1 VSDSRRRIEA
11 LLAWSGGCAA
21 LFAWLTEVV
30 VDGRADPLDEQI
42 RDWLAGVSE
51 PALEPAVTVV
61 RFLSA
66 PAVLVTA
73 SVLAAWIVRKRGL
86 FVALPIA
93 FSPLASMTAGSMLT
107 KLLPP
112 RFPPDAEEHGFEP
125 CYPSG
130 HTTGATAEVMASSYI
145 LMREGLVPP
154 IAFPIALAIPLTAG
168 CARVYLR
175 RHWSSDA
182 AAGWLAGAAIAGVLA
197 ATYEAFRP
205 ASPPDRKRR
214 ARR

>member
-1 VSDSRRRIEA
+1 VSQSRRRIEG
-11 LLAWSGGCAA
+11 LLVWSGGCAS
-21 LFAWLTEVV
+21 LFAWLTTVV
-30 VDGRADPLDEQI
+30 VDGRADPLDDEI
-42 RDWLAGVSE
+42 REWLASVSE
-51 PALEPAVTVV
+51 PALEPAVAVV

-73 SVLAAWIVRKRGL
+73 SVLAAWIVRKRGA

-93 FSPLASMTAGSMLT
+93 LSPLVSMTAGSLLT

-112 RFPPDAEEHGFEP
+112 RFPPDAEERGFEP

-130 HTTGATAEVMASSYI
+130 HTTGATAEVMAISYI
-145 LMREGLVPP
+145 LMREGLLPP
-154 IAFPIALAIPLTAG
+154 LAFPIALAIPLTAG

-182 AAGWLAGAAIAGVLA
+182 AAGWLAGAAIAGLLA
-197 ATYEAFRP
+197 AGYEAFRP
-205 ASPPDRKRR
+205 PLPADRKRR